1 MTEWQRERER
11 ERERDSERERVCE
24 RGREEDRDTE
34 VDREKK
40 GEIPD
45 KYHTCSSLTI
55 FEMQS
60 TWDYKEGKEKELK
73 KGEKKKLQIRE
84 KKERKKEIRAGWGG
98 VGWGEGLKSSK
109 IEQFKRFFVSI
120 MFVRR
125 ILF

>member
-1 MTEWQRERER
+1 MTERKIKRENDRVTKRER

-60 TWDYKEGKEKELK
+60 T
-73 KGEKKKLQIRE
+73 
-84 KKERKKEIRAGWGG
+84 
-98 VGWGEGLKSSK
+98 
-109 IEQFKRFFVSI
+109 
-120 MFVRR
+120 
-125 ILF
+125 